1 MSDDKSR
8 VICYFDGACPGNQF
22 GQKGPMK
29 AAYVIGDLEF
39 VRDVPDLPTPN
50 GPMRTNN
57 IAEYSGVIFL
67 LRHLCDMDRQS
78 SRRSA
83 YLVCGDSQ
91 LVIRQMTGRYRV
103 RSDHLRALN
112 SQARDLAAGLD
123 IKFREV
129 PREKNRA
136 GFLLE

>member
-1 MSDDKSR
+1 VSKDRLR

-22 GQKGPMK
+22 EQRGPMK
-29 AAYVIGDLEF
+29 AAYVIGDLES
-39 VRDVPDLPTPN
+39 VRDVPDLQTPS

-57 IAEYSGVIFL
+57 IAEYYGLIFL
-67 LRHLCDMDRQS
+67 LRHLGKVDGQGPKRG
-78 SRRSA
+78 A

-103 RSDHLRALN
+103 RKDHLRALN
-112 SQARDLAAGLD
+112 SEARDLAAPLD
-123 IKFREV
+123 VQFREV
-129 PREKNRA
+129 PREQNKA

>member
-1 MSDDKSR
+1 
-8 VICYFDGACPGNQF
+8 
-22 GQKGPMK
+22 MK

-39 VRDVPDLPTPN
+39 VRDVPDLQTPN

-57 IAEYSGVIFL
+57 IAEYSGLIFL
-67 LRHLCDMDRQS
+67 LRDLRDLDRHS
-78 SRRSA
+78 PRGGA

-103 RSDHLRALN
+103 HKDHLRALN
-112 SQARDLAAGLD
+112 SEARELAAHID
-123 IKFREV
+123 VKFREV
-129 PREKNRA
+129 PREQNKA